1 LGECAHVGA
10 VTRYFLRLARFLV
23 SVMAVNATL
32 VERTILA
39 WPGAT
44 IERIEAIHGLAD
56 HADFR
61 FKPRDRQGRI
71 PDKRLA

>member
-1 LGECAHVGA
+1 
-10 VTRYFLRLARFLV
+10 
-23 SVMAVNATL
+23 MAVNATL